1 MFKQNIDE
9 MSKSVSDIAKEFSFN
24 RYSFSEAFEIP
35 YSEKETINKLSECGI
50 CTNIE
55 EMRENLEYAG
65 KRCTLYVGLIDFL
78 EEGINKA
85 KHDIEQN
92 VGDFVIIEKWLDVSQ
107 THRDVY
113 EMLGFL
119 TLLQMDSITTAISL
133 LQAQNDTERIVQSK
147 HAYTIIYEA
156 RTHDL
161 FDKVSAGMYKYP
173 EEIVKKDE
181 LNTFWKTIKGVL
193 KKMISQ
199 KESEAIRN
207 KLDAH
212 KDKSFVDQIALY
224 KKCDWATSIINLFT
238 FISLIDKIELYMDN
252 IHAKLNVLYDHHKA
266 FVEER
271 MQQYEDIMRQLRDL
285 PSNENSAEKGLSLNE
300 NI

>member
-1 MFKQNIDE
+1 MFKQNTDE
-9 MSKSVSDIAKEFSFN
+9 MSKSVSDIAKEFGFN

-78 EEGINKA
+78 EEGINKT

-92 VGDFVIIEKWLDVSQ
+92 VGDFVIKEKWLDVSQ

>member
-1 MFKQNIDE
+1 
-9 MSKSVSDIAKEFSFN
+9 MSKSVSDIAKEFGFN

-50 CTNIE
+50 CTNVE
-55 EMRENLEYAG
+55 EMRDNLEYAG
-65 KRCTLYVGLIDFL
+65 KRCSLYVGLIGFL

-92 VGDFVIIEKWLDVSQ
+92 IGDFAIIEKWLDVSQ

-119 TLLQMDSITTAISL
+119 ILLQMDSITTAISL

-156 RTHDL
+156 MTHDL

-173 EEIVKKDE
+173 EEMVKKDE
-181 LNTFWKTIKGVL
+181 LSTFWKGIKGVL

-199 KESEAIRN
+199 SEVIRN

-224 KKCDWATSIINLFT
+224 KKCDWATSIINLFA

-285 PSNENSAEKGLSLNE
+285 QSNENSAEGRLLLNE
-300 NI
+300 II

>member
-1 MFKQNIDE
+1 MFKQNTDE
-9 MSKSVSDIAKEFSFN
+9 MSKSVSDIAKEFGFN

-78 EEGINKA
+78 EEGINKT

-92 VGDFVIIEKWLDVSQ
+92 VGDFVIKEKWLDVSQ

-285 PSNENSAEKGLSLNE
+285 PSNKNSAEKGLSLNE

>member
-1 MFKQNIDE
+1 
-9 MSKSVSDIAKEFSFN
+9 
-24 RYSFSEAFEIP
+24 
-35 YSEKETINKLSECGI
+35 
-50 CTNIE
+50 
-55 EMRENLEYAG
+55 
-65 KRCTLYVGLIDFL
+65 
-78 EEGINKA
+78 
-85 KHDIEQN
+85 
-92 VGDFVIIEKWLDVSQ
+92 
-107 THRDVY
+107 
-113 EMLGFL
+113 MLGFL

-252 IHAKLNVLYDHHKA
+252 IHAKLNVLYDHHRA

>member
-1 MFKQNIDE
+1 MFKQNTDE
-9 MSKSVSDIAKEFSFN
+9 MSKSVSDIAKEFGFN

-55 EMRENLEYAG
+55 EMRVNLEYAG

-78 EEGINKA
+78 EEGINKT

-92 VGDFVIIEKWLDVSQ
+92 VGDFVIKEKWLDVSQ

-285 PSNENSAEKGLSLNE
+285 PSNKNSAEKGLSLNE

>member
-1 MFKQNIDE
+1 MK
-9 MSKSVSDIAKEFSFN
+9 KSVGEMARELGFN
-24 RYSFSEAFEIP
+24 KFSFSEAFEIH
-35 YSEKETINKLSECGI
+35 YSEIETINKLSECGI
-50 CTNIE
+50 YTNVE
-55 EMRENLEYAG
+55 ELRENLECAG
-65 KRCTLYVGLIDFL
+65 KRCTLYAGLIGFL
-78 EEGINKA
+78 EERINKG

-92 VGDFVIIEKWLDVSQ
+92 IGDFAIIKQWLDVSQ

-173 EEIVKKDE
+173 EVIVKKDE
-181 LNTFWKTIKGVL
+181 LSTFWKGIKDVL

-199 KESEAIRN
+199 KESKVIRN

-224 KKCDWATSIINLFT
+224 KKCDWATSIINLFA

-252 IHAKLNVLYDHHKA
+252 IHAKLNLLYGHHKA

-271 MQQYEDIMRQLRDL
+271 MQQYEDILKQLRRDQEL
-285 PSNENSAEKGLSLNE
+285 QSE
-300 NI
+300 